1 MQQYFL
7 SPIVTTTTTCTT
19 TTLNITT
26 SMIISSTLFNTTP
39 TATTPVTSIT
49 ATTTPT
55 PLPPSTNNVNY
66 AICDKASE
74 MCWVLV
80 GIGSVIVA
88 ILLIAAITCM
98 IFTATVVKGMNA
110 LIQFL
115 SNSATDNGERAIQ
128 PQQQQPQNQ
137 GIYTVYYGK
146 FLRGP
151 ISRFS

>member
-1 MQQYFL
+1 
-7 SPIVTTTTTCTT
+7 
-19 TTLNITT
+19 
-26 SMIISSTLFNTTP
+26 MIISSTLFNTTCTP
-39 TATTPVTSIT
+39 TATTPITSSIT
-49 ATTTPT
+49 ATATPT
-55 PLPPSTNNVNY
+55 LLPPSTNNVNY

-74 MCWVLV
+74 TCWALV

-88 ILLIAAITCM
+88 ILLIATITCM

-151 ISRFS
+151 ISQFS